1 MGLSDSFKSKKEIFE
16 IGTPAYNQRL
26 IDVWKKSIKGD
37 EKSWVLFENGT
48 CVILLEPEK
57 DLAKQAKEILSKWGR
72 VQTGSPSAGFGIIT
86 LDSGDGY
93 AVSCHHPEIF
103 TLVLKEEGLDEDF
116 KIGIEG
122 RSNRDCDA
130 EELKVIHIEDK
141 RAIQTS

>member
-1 MGLSDSFKSKKEIFE
+1 MGLSDFFKNKKETFE
-16 IGTPAYNQRL
+16 IGTPAYSQKL

-72 VQTGSPSAGFGIIT
+72 VQIGTPSADFDIIT

-130 EELKVIHIEDK
+130 EELNVIHIEDK